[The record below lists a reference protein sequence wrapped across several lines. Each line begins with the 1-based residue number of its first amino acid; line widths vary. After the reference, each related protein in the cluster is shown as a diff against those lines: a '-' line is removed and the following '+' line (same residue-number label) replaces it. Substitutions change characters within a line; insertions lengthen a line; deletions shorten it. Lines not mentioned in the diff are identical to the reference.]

1 MRNFLNRIFGQL
13 LTFKKKPS
21 NPRTFIFPSEK
32 KASILK
38 QLDDHMQLRQ
48 PYLIENYSLKALAD
62 DLNIQQLHLSAL
74 LNHELGINFNNYLNQ
89 YRVRYCKTLIQK
101 GATRNLNSKG
111 LASQCGFHNRNTFT
125 TAFKKFAGCTPS
137 DYAKR
142 YYSSNFSST
151 TVFES

>member
-21 NPRTFIFPSEK
+21 NSRTIIIPSEK
-32 KASILK
+32 KALILK
-38 QLDDHMQLRQ
+38 QLDEHMQLRQ
-48 PYLIENYSLKALAD
+48 PYLKENYTLKALAD
-62 DLNIQQLHLSAL
+62 DLNIQQIHLSAL

-101 GATRNLNSKG
+101 GATRKLNSKG
-111 LASQCGFHNRNTFT
+111 LASQCGFHIRNTFT

-137 DYAKR
+137 DYTRR
-142 YYSSNFSST
+142 YYSSTYSN